1 MRIKNAMR
9 KGAMHQITHRNI
21 INPKQA
27 PSTARYTWALVISLY
42 YVRRYDDDVGF
53 LQRHHHYL
61 LLLRP

>member
-9 KGAMHQITHRNI
+9 KGAMHQIIHRNM

-27 PSTARYTWALVISLY
+27 PSTARYTWALVISLCCDQ
-42 YVRRYDDDVGF
+42 RYDDDVVF

-61 LLLRP
+61 LLRL